1 MTKDTLVRNSAG
13 VRWLAVAVWMGL
25 IFYFSHQSGQES
37 AGLSS
42 GVVQAIT
49 TVAPNASPD
58 IIHTVIRKLAHV
70 SEYAVLGALV
80 GWTLPACTLVRAWAG
95 LAIGVGY
102 AITDEVHQL
111 FIPGRSGEVG
121 DVVIDGVGV
130 AIGVGLMLFAHIRGY
145 IGCYVRHNGHVH
157 RSRGVIRQKQ

>member
-1 MTKDTLVRNSAG
+1 MRLGTAL
-13 VRWLAVAVWMGL
+13 RWLAVAVWMGL

-58 IIHTVIRKLAHV
+58 IVHTVIRKFAHV
-70 SEYAVLGALV
+70 GEYAVLGVLV
-80 GWTLPACTLVRAWAG
+80 GWALPSCTLPRAWAG

-111 FIPGRSGEVG
+111 FIPGRSGEVS
-121 DVVIDGVGV
+121 DVVIDGLGV
-130 AIGVGLMLFAHIRGY
+130 AMGVGLMLFTHIRGY
-145 IGCYVRHNGHVH
+145 IRCYVRHNGHVH